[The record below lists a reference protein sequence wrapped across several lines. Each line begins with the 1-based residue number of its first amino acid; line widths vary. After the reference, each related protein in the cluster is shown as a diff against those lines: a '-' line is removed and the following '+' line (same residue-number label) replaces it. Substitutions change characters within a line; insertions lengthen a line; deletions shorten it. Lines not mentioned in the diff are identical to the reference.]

1 MPKTTMNANQVK
13 EARRRAAAGES
24 VPNIA
29 ADMGLT
35 YAPVWTAIRGITW
48 SSICDPPP
56 LPSLPRGSR
65 PLGRKCQNCG
75 HRCYYKTGG
84 RIKGRC
90 RPCYT
95 YHRRHGRERP
105 TKEPLNRQT
114 APPVDI
120 NRAHQLYQAG
130 GCLAE
135 VANHFGVSS
144 ETLRRRF
151 LEANIKRRPKNSK
164 MHLDKENVCQARQLV
179 WHEGWPVAR
188 VVAELHPDVPY
199 TTLYS
204 AIAGYT
210 WRSAPGPRPCA
221 TCKTI
226 TIHQSGYCWNC
237 RPDKPD

>member
-1 MPKTTMNANQVK
+1 MPNITMNVHQVK
-13 EARRRAAAGES
+13 EARRRAANGES
-24 VPNIA
+24 VPQIA
-29 ADMGLT
+29 ADLGLT
-35 YAPVWTAIRGITW
+35 YTPVWCAIRGITW

-105 TKEPLNRQT
+105 LGRLNRKT
-114 APPVDI
+114 ARLDTSQAA
-120 NRAHQLYQAG
+120 RLYQDG
-130 GCLAE
+130 KSL
-135 VANHFGVSS
+135 
-144 ETLRRRF
+144 ETVGSLLRVNPETVRRR
-151 LEANIKRRPKNSK
+151 LHEAGITMRPRNR
-164 MHLDKENVCQARQLV
+164 HALDRDDVCQARYLV
-179 WHEGWPVAR
+179 YQEGWSIAR
-188 VVAELHPDVPY
+188 VVAELHPGVSY
-199 TTLYS
+199 QTVYS
-204 AIAGYT
+204 AVAGYT

-221 TCKTI
+221 TCETI

-237 RPDKPD
+237 RPDKSD